1 MTTTSLGY
9 IVCQLLLFSAVGFIL
24 GRYFTQHIYPAQRA
38 YPIIRV
44 VIIVGIITALI
55 LIRLT
60 TLHVTPD
67 LDRKLQR
74 ISLYQA
80 LKQQAPTEYAALLAH
95 LEREDTDQEQRTII
109 QTQAL
114 LAPLVSRNLAKTSDD
129 ALWAYVRHTTKLARA
144 LQQYDGQA
152 CYAYTYPQAGLSLP
166 DQYSL
171 AILKQDTTQTE
182 TLLDNVLRAYDPQR
196 PAPRHDEFAAAQE
209 AVFARLSRKYGTDV
223 NLLDRAGSDLSD
235 PGEQA
240 TACAMLIDIFT
251 WLDERHDA
259 AATATLRYLFDDTL
273 P

>member
-1 MTTTSLGY
+1 MTTSSLGY
-9 IVCQLLLFSAVGFIL
+9 IVCQLLLLSAVGFML

-44 VIIVGIITALI
+44 VIIIGIITILI

-60 TLHVTPD
+60 TLHITPD
-67 LDRKLQR
+67 LDRELQR
-74 ISLYQA
+74 IPLYQA
-80 LKQQAPTEYAALLAH
+80 IKRQAPTEYATLLAH
-95 LEREDTDQEQRTII
+95 LEHEDTDQEQRTII

-129 ALWAYVRHTTKLARA
+129 ALWAYVRHTTKLART
-144 LQQYDGQA
+144 LQQYNDQA
-152 CYAYTYPQAGLSLP
+152 CYAYTYPQAGLPLP
-166 DQYSL
+166 DQHSL

-182 TLLDNVLRAYDPQR
+182 TLLANVLHTYNPQR

-209 AVFARLSRKYGTDV
+209 AVFARLSRKYGTNI
-223 NLLDRAGSDLSD
+223 NLLDRAHDLSD
-235 PGEQA
+235 PSEQA
-240 TACAMLIDIFT
+240 MACAMFIDIFT

-259 AATATLRYLFDDTL
+259 AATTTLRYLFDDTL